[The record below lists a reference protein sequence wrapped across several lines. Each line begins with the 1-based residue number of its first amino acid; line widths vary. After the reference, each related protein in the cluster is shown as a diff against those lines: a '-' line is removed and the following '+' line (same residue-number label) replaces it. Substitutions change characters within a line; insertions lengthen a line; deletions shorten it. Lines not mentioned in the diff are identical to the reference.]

1 MSRTLEEISRA
12 IQELGTAAEPSII
25 AWRRAFHA
33 RPELGLEEFRT
44 TETIC
49 AELDALGI
57 PYARPL
63 PTGCVATLR
72 GTAPD
77 AYGADGTP
85 RRRIL
90 LRADIDALPVEE
102 RTGAAY
108 ASQNPGIMHAC
119 GHDCHIA
126 MLLGALQILRELADE
141 LHGEVRAV
149 FQPAEEIAQGALA
162 MIGAGV
168 LEGVDGV
175 YGAHIWSEVDAGT
188 VSVEPGPRMA
198 NVDWF
203 RIDIAGSGAH
213 GAMPQ
218 RGADAV
224 VAAAQVVCALQTVV
238 SRRLDPYEP
247 AVVTVG
253 EIHGGTA
260 RNVIAGEAHLTGTV
274 RTCSAATHEQMP
286 RLIEEVAVAA
296 AATAGCS
303 ARLAEYEVGNPAV
316 ANDPAS
322 AARARASLIKVLGP
336 AAEAHYPGT
345 MSGEDFSEYLRRVPG
360 VFAFIGTRN
369 PAVGAT
375 WPQHSGCYTV
385 DESVLAPGAM
395 LAAQYAVDFL
405 AEGQSFGD
413 RHQ

>member
-1 MSRTLEEISRA
+1 MSRTPEEITRA
-12 IQELGTAAEPSII
+12 IQGFGSRYEPYII
-25 AWRRAFHA
+25 AQRRAFHA

-44 TETIC
+44 TDAIC
-49 AELDALGI
+49 AELDVLGI
-57 PYARPL
+57 AYTRPL

-108 ASQNPGIMHAC
+108 ASQNTGLCHAC

-126 MLLGALQILRELADE
+126 MLLGTLQILRQLTDV

-149 FQPAEEIAQGALA
+149 FQPAEEIARGAKA
-162 MIGAGV
+162 MIDAGV
-168 LEGVDGV
+168 LDGVDGV
-175 YGAHIWSEVDAGT
+175 FGMHIWSEVDAGAI
-188 VSVEPGPRMA
+188 SVEPGPRMA

-203 RIDIAGSGAH
+203 RIDIAGAGAH

-274 RTCSAATHEQMP
+274 RTYSAAAHGQMP
-286 RLIEEVAVAA
+286 QLIESAA
-296 AATAGCS
+296 AHAAAGAGCS
-303 ARLAEYEVGNPAV
+303 ATLAEYEVGNPAV
-316 ANDPAS
+316 VNDSTS

-336 AAEAHYPGT
+336 QAEAHYPGT
-345 MSGEDFSEYLRRVPG
+345 MSGEDFSEYLKLVPG
-360 VFAFIGTRN
+360 AFAFIGTRN
-369 PAVGAT
+369 PALGAT
-375 WPQHSGCYTV
+375 YPQHSGCYTV
-385 DESVLAPGAM
+385 DEGVLAPGAM
-395 LAAQYAVDFL
+395 FAAQYAVDFL
-405 AEGQSFGD
+405 AESATACK
-413 RHQ
+413 